1 MADSRQKQ
9 DPRNQSDE
17 VAVHDESHGHST
29 AAWAAVG
36 IIMLGAL
43 IMSVAVVIASV
54 PGFVVGVVVVVLG
67 AVAGKV
73 LSAMGFGAS
82 GKPGH

>member
-1 MADSRQKQ
+1 MADSRQTQ
-9 DPRNQSDE
+9 DPRDRPDE
-17 VAVHDESHGHST
+17 VAEHDDSHGAST
-29 AAWAAVG
+29 AAWTAVG

-43 IMSVAVVIASV
+43 IMSIAVVIGSV
-54 PGFVVGVVVVVLG
+54 AVFVAGVVVVVLG
-67 AVAGKV
+67 GVAGKV